1 MVYLPLED
9 QSADPVQHLS
19 HCISGGGVL
28 GEGCFTGLALASL
41 NRKGVDSKLTE
52 LGDFGEPG
60 SEKKDVRAFLVSSE
74 GGTDGWFCE

>member
-19 HCISGGGVL
+19 HCISWGGGGC

-41 NRKGVDSKLTE
+41 NSKGVDCKLTE
-52 LGDFGEPG
+52 SRDFGEPG
-60 SEKKDVRAFLVSSE
+60 SEKKDARAFLVSSE
-74 GGTDGWFCE
+74 GGTD